1 MNKLGWGIAGC
12 GWVARDYVGP
22 AMQASANGRIVA
34 LHDPDPASLQRAAAL
49 FGAQAHAGLDAFLA
63 TPGLQAVYVA
73 APNHVHRPLVEAAA
87 RAGLPVLCEKPMA
100 TTLADA
106 KAMVDACAAAGV
118 LYATAFDQRFHA
130 AHRTLA
136 AMVTEGRLG
145 TVTAIRIVY
154 ACWLPADWAGD
165 GASQDNWRIDPRRA
179 GGGALMD
186 LAPHGL
192 DLSSYLLNEGLTDI
206 AAIGQARV
214 HRYGVEDGALLMAR
228 SRSGVM
234 VQMHVA
240 YNCPETLPRRRLEV
254 VGTAGMAVATDTMG
268 QTPGGTLDFIDAATG
283 VTEPVPVPGADRSP
297 FMSQV
302 EAFADA
308 VLGQGSF
315 PFTGTH
321 DLHVMDLVLRAQA
334 QAKPPGPLLPIP
346 PGEGRG
352 EGALAADR
360 GTGSADSARSLV
372 GRDRAPRPPHP
383 NPLPEGEGAGP
394 RL

>member
-1 MNKLGWGIAGC
+1 MVGPKLGWGIAGC

-22 AMQASANGRIVA
+22 AMQASGNGRVA
-34 LHDPDPASLQRAAAL
+34 ALYDPDPASLSRAAAL
-49 FGAQAHAGLDAFLA
+49 FGAPAHADLEGFLA
-63 TPGLQAVYVA
+63 TPGLGAVYVA
-73 APNHVHRPLVEAAA
+73 APNHVHRPLVEAVA

-100 TTLADA
+100 TTQADA
-106 KAMVDACAAAGV
+106 QAMVDACAAAGT

-130 AHRTLA
+130 AHRILA
-136 AMVTEGRLG
+136 AMVSAGQLG

-165 GASQDNWRIDPRRA
+165 GQPGDNWRIDPCRA

-192 DLSSYLLNEGLTDI
+192 DLSSYLLNEPLVDV

-228 SRSGVM
+228 SQSGVM

-254 VGTAGMAVATDTMG
+254 VGTGGQVIARDTMG
-268 QTPGGTLDFIDAATG
+268 QTPGGTLEFIDAATG
-283 VTEPVPVPGADRSP
+283 VTQPVPVSGADRSP
-297 FMSQV
+297 FLNQV

-308 VLGQGSF
+308 ALGRSSF
-315 PFTGTH
+315 PFNGAH
-321 DLHVMDLVLRAQA
+321 DLRVMDLVLRAQA
-334 QAKPPGPLLPIP
+334 QAKPPGLQD
-346 PGEGRG
+346 
-352 EGALAADR
+352 AA
-360 GTGSADSARSLV
+360 
-372 GRDRAPRPPHP
+372 
-383 NPLPEGEGAGP
+383 
-394 RL
+394 